1 MAMIDRATWQDEITR
16 QRERLEADL
25 VSRQIGIALTCVV
38 FGFFLPFW
46 AVFLTYLVIVGS
58 EVALFRQMRA
68 YDENPTPGRR
78 TAFLASSLI
87 GLAAYSLPALFI
99 WLNPDPLVKF
109 TGVLSLIG
117 ALLNVS
123 VVRSTHLGMGILSG
137 LPPALALLWLPLQYL
152 FDPIVNMDAALAVA
166 GVIVLLGYFASA
178 LVQNHRTQSELVA
191 AIAHARETSRA
202 KSRFLSAMSHEVRTP
217 LNVILG
223 HSQLM
228 REQAD
233 PATVRGHAAAVESA
247 ARGMQ
252 MLVEDVID
260 LASVTEGEVRFQP
273 VTAVI
278 RPELEVVASMKLP
291 LNGHTDP
298 DVTIEIAPEVPE
310 FGRFDPVLLRKC
322 LSHLSAIVLN
332 EQPTGRPPAI
342 NMRCALAPGRK
353 DRLRLTIAGREP
365 SRPADQR
372 DQTPAEGSLA
382 LTLVHSIA
390 EVIGAKAAILRAP
403 DGSLVARIELPFV
416 TVPDP
421 PATGAETVYGRL
433 RALVVDDIATNRF
446 VVVQMLR
453 ALRIEADEASGGS
466 DALERLAEGEFDI
479 VLLDMNM
486 PDMDGEATFREI
498 RGSGADWANIPVVAL
513 TADAVARQRD
523 FYMSLGLTGFVS
535 KPVDKRLLWAEILSA
550 VPPPPP
556 L

>member
-1 MAMIDRATWQDEITR
+1 MAMMDRATWQDEISR
-16 QRERLEADL
+16 QRLRLEADL
-25 VSRQIGIALTCVV
+25 VSRQIGVALSCIV

-46 AVFLTYLVIVGS
+46 AVFLTYLVTVGT
-58 EVALFRQMRA
+58 EIATFRLMRTYGTA
-68 YDENPTPGRR
+68 PTPGRR
-78 TAFLASSLI
+78 SAFLATSAL

-109 TGVLSLIG
+109 AGVLSLIG

-123 VVRSTHLGMGILSG
+123 VVRSTHLPLGIVTG

-152 FDPIVNMDAALAVA
+152 FDPVVNMNAALAVA
-166 GVIVLLGYFASA
+166 GVVVLLGYFASA
-178 LVQNHRTQSELVA
+178 LVQNNRVQSDLVA
-191 AIAHARETSRA
+191 AIAHASETSRA

-217 LNVILG
+217 LNAILG

-228 REQAD
+228 REETD
-233 PATVRGHAAAVESA
+233 PETARDHAAAVESA

-278 RPELEVVASMKLP
+278 RSELDVVASMKLP

-298 DVTIEIAPEVPE
+298 VVTVEIAPEVPE

-332 EQPTGRPPAI
+332 EQPTDRPAAI
-342 NMRCALAPGRK
+342 DMRCALAPGRQ
-353 DRLRLTIAGREP
+353 DRLRLTIAGRAP
-365 SRPADQR
+365 ARPVDER
-372 DQTPAEGSLA
+372 DQTPAEESLA
-382 LTLVHSIA
+382 LTLVHRIA
-390 EVIGAKAAILRAP
+390 EVIGAKAAVLRTP
-403 DGSLVARIELPFV
+403 DGNLVARIELPFV

-466 DALERLAEGEFDI
+466 DALERLAQGEFDI

-498 RGSGADWANIPVVAL
+498 RKSGADWAGVPVVAL
-513 TADAVARQRD
+513 TADTVARQRD
-523 FYMSLGLTGFVS
+523 YYLSLGLDGFVS

>member
-1 MAMIDRATWQDEITR
+1 MTMTDRATWQDEISR
-16 QRERLEADL
+16 QRLRLEADL
-25 VSRQIGIALTCVV
+25 VSRHIGVALTCIV

-46 AVFLTYLVIVGS
+46 AVFLTYLAAVGA
-58 EVALFRQMRA
+58 EVAQFRLMRA
-68 YDENPTPGRR
+68 FDATPTPARH
-78 TAFLASSLI
+78 TTFLAASVF
-87 GLAAYSLPALFI
+87 GLAVYSFPALFI

-117 ALLNVS
+117 ALVNVS
-123 VVRSTHLGMGILSG
+123 VVRSTHLPMGILSG

-152 FDPIVNMDAALAVA
+152 FDPIINMNAALAVA
-166 GVIVLLGYFASA
+166 GVVVLLGYFASA
-178 LVQNHRTQSELVA
+178 LVQNHRTEAKLVA
-191 AIAHARETSRA
+191 AVAHASETSRV

-217 LNVILG
+217 LNAILG

-228 REQAD
+228 RDETD
-233 PATVRGHAAAVESA
+233 PDAAREHAAAVESA

-278 RPELEVVASMKLP
+278 RPELEVVASSKLP

-298 DVTIEIAPEVPE
+298 VITIEIAPEVPE
-310 FGRFDPVLLRKC
+310 FGRFDPILLRKC

-332 EQPTGRPPAI
+332 EQPTDRPAAI
-342 NMRCALAPGRK
+342 DMRCALAPGRQ
-353 DRLRLTIAGREP
+353 DRLRLTIAGRGP
-365 SRPADQR
+365 ARPANER
-372 DQTPAEGSLA
+372 GNRSAENSLA
-382 LTLVHSIA
+382 LTLVHRVA
-390 EVIGAKAAILRAP
+390 EVIGAKAAVLRAP

-433 RALVVDDIATNRF
+433 RALVVDDIATNRL

-466 DALERLAEGEFDI
+466 DALERLAQGEFDI

-498 RGSGADWANIPVVAL
+498 RGSGASWAQIPVVAI
-513 TADAVARQRD
+513 TADTVARQRD
-523 FYMSLGLTGFVS
+523 YYLSLGLNGFVS

>member
-1 MAMIDRATWQDEITR
+1 MTMIDRATWQDEISR
-16 QRERLEADL
+16 QRQRLEADL
-25 VSRQIGIALTCVV
+25 VSRHIGVALTCIV

-46 AVFLTYLVIVGS
+46 AVFLTYLASVGA
-58 EVALFRQMRA
+58 EVAQFRLMRA
-68 YDENPTPGRR
+68 YDANPTPGRR
-78 TAFLASSLI
+78 SAFLAASVF
-87 GLAAYSLPALFI
+87 GLAVYSVPALFI

-123 VVRSTHLGMGILSG
+123 VVRSTHLPMGILTG

-152 FDPIVNMDAALAVA
+152 FDPIINMDAALAVT

-178 LVQNHRTQSELVA
+178 LVQNHRAQAELVA
-191 AIAHARETSRA
+191 AIAHASETSRA

-217 LNVILG
+217 LNAILG

-228 REQAD
+228 RDETD
-233 PATVRGHAAAVESA
+233 PAAQRDHAAAVESA

-278 RPELEVVASMKLP
+278 RPELEVVAAMKLP
-291 LNGHTDP
+291 FNGHTDP
-298 DVTIEIAPEVPE
+298 VVAIEIAPEVPE

-322 LSHLSAIVLN
+322 LSHLIAIVLN
-332 EQPTGRPPAI
+332 EQPTDRPAI
-342 NMRCALAPGRK
+342 IDMRCALAPGRQ

-365 SRPADQR
+365 ARPASER
-372 DQTPAEGSLA
+372 DQTPAEESLA
-382 LTLVHSIA
+382 LTLVRRVA
-390 EVIGAKAAILRAP
+390 EVIGAKAAVLRAP

-416 TVPDP
+416 TVADP
-421 PATGAETVYGRL
+421 PDAGAEVVYGRL

-466 DALERLAEGEFDI
+466 DAIERLAEGEFDI

-498 RGSGADWANIPVVAL
+498 RKSGAAWAGIPVVAL

-523 FYMSLGLTGFVS
+523 YYLSLGLNGFVS

>member
-1 MAMIDRATWQDEITR
+1 MVDRATWKDEISR
-16 QRERLEADL
+16 QRQRLEADL
-25 VSRQIGIALTCVV
+25 VSRQIGIALSCIV

-46 AVFLTYLVIVGS
+46 AVFLTYLVVVGG
-58 EVALFRQMRA
+58 EITQHRQMRA
-68 YDENPTPGRR
+68 FETDPTPARR
-78 TAFLASSLI
+78 SAILATSTFCI
-87 GLAAYSLPALFI
+87 AVYSLPALFI
-99 WLNPDPLVKF
+99 WLHPDPLVKF

-123 VVRSTHLGMGILSG
+123 VVRSTHLAMGILSG
-137 LPPALALLWLPLQYL
+137 LPPALALLWLPMQYL
-152 FDPIVNMDAALAVA
+152 FDPIINMNAALAA
-166 GVIVLLGYFASA
+166 TGVIVLVGYFISA
-178 LVQNHRTQSELVA
+178 LVQNHRTQSNLVA
-191 AIAHARETSRA
+191 AVTDATEASRA

-217 LNVILG
+217 LNAILG
-223 HSQLM
+223 HSQLL
-228 REQAD
+228 REQTDSDAARD
-233 PATVRGHAAAVESA
+233 HAAAVESA

-260 LASVTEGEVRFQP
+260 LASVTEGQIRFQP

-278 RPELEVVASMKLP
+278 RPELDVVASMKLP
-291 LNGHTDP
+291 MSGHVDP
-298 DVTIEIAPEVPE
+298 VITIEIAPEVPE

-332 EQPTGRPPAI
+332 EQPAGRPAEI
-342 NMRCALAPGRK
+342 DMRCALAPGRQ
-353 DRLRLTIAGREP
+353 DRLRVTIAGRAP
-365 SRPADQR
+365 ARPAIKR
-372 DQTPAEGSLA
+372 DGTPAEESLA
-382 LTLVHSIA
+382 LTLVHRIA
-390 EVIGAKAAILRAP
+390 EVIGARAAVLRAP

-421 PATGAETVYGRL
+421 PATGAEMVYGRL

-453 ALRIEADEASGGS
+453 SLRIEADEVSGGS
-466 DALERLAEGEFDI
+466 DALDRLATGEFDI

-498 RGSGADWANIPVVAL
+498 RSSGAEWHNIPVVAL
-513 TADAVARQRD
+513 TADVVARQRD
-523 FYMSLGLTGFVS
+523 YYLSLGLNGFVS
-535 KPVDKRLLWAEILSA
+535 KPVDKRLLWAEILFA